1 MVAWVRRTAV
11 QAAALLPTAYSNAH
25 FRSGM
30 LKASHSHGQPIKQ
43 VDPHPT
49 QEQWRA
55 AHQQYANRTNAWRA
69 HVWSINQAQAAKL
82 RKYASAKGLRQ
93 GHMHGPPRQA
103 WLEAGEPAADAQ
115 PHPPRVTS
123 LAQMSAAQFRA
134 VRGARFDSA

>member
-1 MVAWVRRTAV
+1 MRCVPVLMTMDGRPLSRSLSASSLLSQGRLTPTSFIAPGTGAYAS
-11 QAAALLPTAYSNAH
+11 AAALLPTAYSNAH

-82 RKYASAKGLRQ
+82 RKYASAKGLR
-93 GHMHGPPRQA
+93 
-103 WLEAGEPAADAQ
+103 E
-115 PHPPRVTS
+115 RVKPFLPLNT
-123 LAQMSAAQFRA
+123 QQNR
-134 VRGARFDSA
+134 